1 MTTSPGHVA
10 DAVRALVAR
19 ELKIRYKGSL
29 LGVLWA
35 WLSPLGTVLILH
47 VLFTRI
53 VPLQIP
59 HYAAFV
65 YSGLLPWT
73 WFQGAAQTAAQTLL
87 DNRDLVR
94 MPFFPRP
101 VLPAVVTAT
110 SFLLYLA
117 ALPVLVLLLLAES
130 VPLTPYLLLLPV
142 VWLVAALLI
151 LATSVLLAALGVLVR
166 DVQHVLGV
174 VLLLLF
180 YLTPVFY
187 DLERVPV
194 AQARWLR
201 LNPLTVLIE
210 AHRALTLYGRA
221 PDWSALAACAAGS
234 AALLAVSLL
243 AFRAFEQAVVEEV

>member
-1 MTTSPGHVA
+1 MTLHPA
-10 DAVRALVAR
+10 QAVDTLRALVAR
-19 ELKIRYKGSL
+19 ELKVRYKGSA
-29 LGVLWA
+29 LGLLWA

-47 VLFTRI
+47 LLFTRV

-65 YSGLLPWT
+65 YSGLLPWA
-73 WFQGAAQTAAQTLL
+73 WFQGAVTTAASSLL

-101 VLPAVVTAT
+101 ILPGVVTAT
-110 SFLLYLA
+110 SFLLYVA
-117 ALPVLVLLLLAES
+117 ALPVLVLLLVAES

-142 VWLVAALLI
+142 VWLVTALLV
-151 LATSVLLAALGVLVR
+151 LAASVLVSALGVLVR

-174 VLLLLF
+174 VLLLGF

-187 DLERVPV
+187 DLDRVAP

-201 LNPLTVLIE
+201 LNPLTILVE
-210 AHRALTLYGRA
+210 AHRDLTLHGRA
-221 PDWSALAACAAGS
+221 PDWAALAACAAAS
-234 AALLAVSLL
+234 LALLACAVLV
-243 AFRAFEQAVVEEV
+243 FRAFEHVMVEEV

>member
-1 MTTSPGHVA
+1 VTLHAGQAA
-10 DAVRALVAR
+10 DTLRALVSR
-19 ELKIRYKGSL
+19 ELKVRYKGSL

-47 VLFTRI
+47 LLFTRI

-73 WFQGAAQTAAQTLL
+73 WFQGAVTTAASSLL

-94 MPFFPRP
+94 MPFFPRE
-101 VLPAVVTAT
+101 VLPGVVTAT

-117 ALPVLVLLLLAES
+117 ALPVLGLLLVAES
-130 VPLTPYLLLLPV
+130 VPLTPALLLLPL
-142 VWLVAALLI
+142 VWAVAALFI
-151 LATSVLLAALGVLVR
+151 LAATVLVSALGVLVR

-174 VLLLLF
+174 VLLLGF

-187 DLERVPV
+187 DLDRVAP

-201 LNPLTVLIE
+201 MNPLTILVE
-210 AHRALTLYGRA
+210 AHRDVTLFGRA
-221 PDWSALAACAAGS
+221 PDWTALLACAGMG
-234 AALLAVSLL
+234 AALLGIAVLV
-243 AFRAFEQAVVEEV
+243 FRAFEHVLVEEV

>member
-1 MTTSPGHVA
+1 VTHPVQAA
-10 DAVRALVAR
+10 DTLRALVAR

-29 LGVLWA
+29 LGILWA

-47 VLFTRI
+47 LLFTRI

-65 YSGLLPWT
+65 YAGLLPWT
-73 WFQGAAQTAAQTLL
+73 WFQGAVTTAASTLL

-101 VLPAVVTAT
+101 ILPAVVTTT

-117 ALPVLVLLLLAES
+117 ALPVLGLLLVAEG
-130 VPLTPYLLLLPV
+130 VPLTPLLLLLPV
-142 VWLVAALLI
+142 LWAVTALFTLAATVLV
-151 LATSVLLAALGVLVR
+151 SALGVLVR

-174 VLLLLF
+174 VLLLGF

-187 DLERVPV
+187 DLDRVAP
-194 AQARWLR
+194 AYARWLR
-201 LNPLTVLIE
+201 LNPLTVLVE
-210 AHRALTLYGRA
+210 AHRDLTLYGRA
-221 PDWSALAACAAGS
+221 PDWAALAACAAGS
-234 AALLAVSLL
+234 LALLAISV
-243 AFRAFEQAVVEEV
+243 AVFRTFEHVMVEEV